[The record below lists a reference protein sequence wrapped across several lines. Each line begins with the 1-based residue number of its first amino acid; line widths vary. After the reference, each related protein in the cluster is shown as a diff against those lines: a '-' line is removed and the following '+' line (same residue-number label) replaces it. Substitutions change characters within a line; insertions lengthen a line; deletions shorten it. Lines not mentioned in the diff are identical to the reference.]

1 MTNVL
6 LIRHGMTDAAGV
18 SLAGRIAGVALNEA
32 GRKQSEQLPDR
43 LTNVELNA
51 VYSSPLERA
60 QRTAAPLAVARRL
73 PLQTRPNLT
82 ELDFGEWTG
91 RRIDTLSVDPT
102 WQRFNSCR
110 SGVRIPGGESMLD
123 VQRRVVADLEALRRQ
138 HSGGTIAIVTHGD
151 VIRAALVYYLGMPI
165 DLCLRLD
172 VLPASISV
180 VTLGD
185 WQPLVRLTNAL
196 GTLAPEQFTTP

>member
-6 LIRHGMTDAAGV
+6 LIRHGMTAAAGV
-18 SLAGRIAGVALNEA
+18 SLAGRIAGVALNDA
-32 GRKQSEQLPDR
+32 GREQAEHLPDR
-43 LTNVELNA
+43 LANVDLNA

-60 QRTAAPLAVARRL
+60 QYTAAPLAAARGL
-73 PLQTRPNLT
+73 PLHTRANLT

-91 RRIDTLSVDPT
+91 RRIDTLSADPV

-123 VQRRVVADLEALRRQ
+123 VQRRVVADLDELRCR
-138 HSGGTIAIVTHGD
+138 HRAGTIAIVTHGD

-180 VTLGD
+180 VTLSD

-196 GTLAPEQFTTP
+196 GTLAPEQLTRP

>member
-18 SLAGRIAGVALNEA
+18 SLAGRIAGVALNGA
-32 GRKQSEQLPDR
+32 GREQSRQLPDR
-43 LTNVELNA
+43 LAHVELNA
-51 VYSSPLERA
+51 VYSSPLDRA
-60 QRTAAPLAVARRL
+60 QHTAAPLAAARGL
-73 PLQTRPNLT
+73 PLHTRANLT

-91 RRIDTLSVDPT
+91 RRIDTLNADPL

-123 VQRRVVADLEALRRQ
+123 VQRRVMADLDELQCRHQ
-138 HSGGTIAIVTHGD
+138 GGTIAIVTHGD

-180 VTLGD
+180 VTLSDGP
-185 WQPLVRLTNAL
+185 PLVRLTNAL
-196 GTLAPEQFTTP
+196 GTLAPEQITRP